1 MNQSANLTTA
11 APKAGGSSFSFKRL
25 GKLLRL
31 DFAFHHRQWIQIL
44 IGGFLAASIPV
55 IVSVLSDLLLFD
67 MAWRPDDF
75 RAIYIACLYCS
86 FLAVSLG
93 VMISYNQRVNAPLSP
108 LYLQIPASATE
119 KYISLLLLTLVLHII
134 TPLLGVIA
142 WTIYMLIWA
151 LMEGSQVLA
160 LYPEILTDPIGYD
173 NELLQYAWAVSLM
186 IGVQLAGY
194 ATYLYCIISARKPL
208 RAVLR
213 FMGIGFGIFVV
224 SMLGVS
230 MLMHLLDIGTISPD
244 ETERYLVFY
253 LGNGDELSIS
263 LLAMSIPVYL
273 YAFAMIWLGL
283 RSLRRKQVT
292 A

>member
-11 APKAGGSSFSFKRL
+11 APKTSGSSFSFKRL
-25 GKLLRL
+25 GQLLRL

-44 IGGFLAASIPV
+44 IGGFLAAFMPV
-55 IVSVLSDLLLFD
+55 IVLALSGLLFGTGWS
-67 MAWRPDDF
+67 AGEARG
-75 RAIYIACLYCS
+75 IYLACLYCS
-86 FLAVSLG
+86 LLAVSLG
-93 VMISYNQRVNAPLSP
+93 VMISYNQRINAPLSP

-134 TPLLGVIA
+134 TPLLGAIA

-151 LMEGSQVLA
+151 LLDGSQVLA
-160 LYPEILTDPIGYD
+160 LYLEVLTNPLGYD
-173 NELLQYAWAVSLM
+173 NVSLQYAWAVSMM
-186 IGVQLAGY
+186 IAGQLASY

-224 SMLGVS
+224 SVLGVS

-244 ETERYLVFY
+244 EAERYLVFY

-263 LLAMSIPVYL
+263 LLAMTIPLYL
-273 YAFAMIWLGL
+273 YAFAMVWLGL

>member
-11 APKAGGSSFSFKRL
+11 APKTGGSSFSFKRL
-25 GKLLRL
+25 GQLLRL
-31 DFAFHHRQWIQIL
+31 DFAFHHRQWLQIL

-55 IVSVLSDLLLFD
+55 IVSVLSDLLFGMGWSAGGL
-67 MAWRPDDF
+67 
-75 RAIYIACLYCS
+75 RAVYFACQYCS

-134 TPLLGVIA
+134 TPLLGAIA
-142 WTIYMLIWA
+142 WTVYMLIWA
-151 LMEGSQVLA
+151 LLEGGQVLA
-160 LYPEILTDPIGYD
+160 LYPQILTNPLGYD
-173 NELLQYAWAVSLM
+173 NESLQYAWAVSLM
-186 IGVQLAGY
+186 IGMQLAGY

-213 FMGIGFGIFVV
+213 FLGIGFVIFIV

-230 MLMHLLDIGTISPD
+230 MLMHLLDIGTIGPD
-244 ETERYLVFY
+244 ETEHYLVFY

-263 LLAMSIPVYL
+263 LFALTIPLYL
-273 YAFAMIWLGL
+273 YAFAMVWLGL

>member
-1 MNQSANLTTA
+1 MNQSTNLTTA
-11 APKAGGSSFSFKRL
+11 APKAGGSSFSFNRL

-31 DFAFHHRQWIQIL
+31 DFAFHHRQWLQLL

-55 IVSVLSDLLLFD
+55 IVSILSALLFG
-67 MAWRPDDF
+67 MGWSAGGF
-75 RAIYIACLYCS
+75 RAVYFACQYCS

-93 VMISYNQRVNAPLSP
+93 VMISYNKRVNAPLSP

-119 KYISLLLLTLVLHII
+119 KYISLLILTLVMHII

-142 WTIYMLIWA
+142 WTVYMLIWT

-160 LYPEILTDPIGYD
+160 LYPEILTDPLGYD
-173 NELLQYAWAVSLM
+173 NAALQYGWSISLM
-186 IGVQLAGY
+186 ISMQLAGY

-263 LLAMSIPVYL
+263 LFALTIPLYL

>member
-11 APKAGGSSFSFKRL
+11 APKTSGSSFSFKRL
-25 GKLLRL
+25 GQLLRL
-31 DFAFHHRQWIQIL
+31 DFAFHHRQWLQIL
-44 IGGFLAASIPV
+44 IGGFLAASMPV
-55 IVSVLSDLLLFD
+55 VISVLTTLLFG
-67 MAWRPDDF
+67 MGGSDF
-75 RAIYIACLYCS
+75 SARSVYFACQYCS

-119 KYISLLLLTLVLHII
+119 KYVSLLLLTLVLPII
-134 TPLLGVIA
+134 TPILGVIA
-142 WTIYMLIWA
+142 WTIYMLIWV
-151 LMEGSQVLA
+151 LIDGSQVLA
-160 LYPEILTDPIGYD
+160 LYPEILTDPLGYD
-173 NELLQYAWAVSLM
+173 NESLQYAWAVSLM
-186 IGVQLAGY
+186 IGMQLAGY
-194 ATYLYCIISARKPL
+194 ATYLFCFISARKPL

-253 LGNGDELSIS
+253 LENGDELSIS
-263 LLAMSIPVYL
+263 LFALTIPFYL
-273 YAFAMIWLGL
+273 YAFAMVWLGL

>member
-1 MNQSANLTTA
+1 MNQSTNLTTA

-55 IVSVLSDLLLFD
+55 IVSILSALLFG
-67 MAWRPDDF
+67 MGWSAGGF
-75 RAIYIACLYCS
+75 RAVYFACLYCS
-86 FLAVSLG
+86 LLAVSLG

-142 WTIYMLIWA
+142 WTVYMLIWA
-151 LMEGSQVLA
+151 LLEGSQVLA
-160 LYPEILTDPIGYD
+160 LYSQILTNPLGYD
-173 NELLQYAWAVSLM
+173 NESLQYAWAVSLM
-186 IGVQLAGY
+186 IGMQLAGY
-194 ATYLYCIISARKPL
+194 ATYLFCIISARKPL

-230 MLMHLLDIGTISPD
+230 MMMHLLDIGTISPD

-253 LGNGDELSIS
+253 LRNGDELSIS
-263 LLAMSIPVYL
+263 LLAMTIPFYL
-273 YAFAMIWLGL
+273 YAFAMVWLGL

>member
-11 APKAGGSSFSFKRL
+11 APKTGDSSFSFKRL
-25 GKLLRL
+25 GQLLRL

-44 IGGFLAASIPV
+44 IGGFLAAFMPV
-55 IVSVLSDLLLFD
+55 IVSILSGLLFD
-67 MAWRPDDF
+67 MGWRPDDF
-75 RAIYIACLYCS
+75 RAIYIACLYCC

-119 KYISLLLLTLVLHII
+119 KYISLLILTLVLHII
-134 TPLLGVIA
+134 TPLLGAVA
-142 WTIYMLIWA
+142 WTVYMLIRA
-151 LMEGSQVLA
+151 LLDGSQVLEF
-160 LYPEILTDPIGYD
+160 YSQILTDPLGYG
-173 NELLQYAWAVSLM
+173 NKWQQYAWAVSMM
-186 IGVQLAGY
+186 IAGQLASY
-194 ATYLYCIISARKPL
+194 ATYLFCIISARKPL

-213 FMGIGFGIFVV
+213 FMGIGFVIFVISV
-224 SMLGVS
+224 VGVGT
-230 MLMHLLDIGTISPD
+230 LIHLLDIGKIDPD
-244 ETERYLVFY
+244 DTENYLVFY

-263 LLAMSIPVYL
+263 LLAMTIPAYL
-273 YAFAMIWLGL
+273 YAFAMVWLGL

>member
-11 APKAGGSSFSFKRL
+11 APKTGVSSFSFNRL

-31 DFAFHHRQWIQIL
+31 DFAFHHRQWLQLL

-55 IVSVLSDLLLFD
+55 IVSILSALLFG
-67 MAWRPDDF
+67 MGWSAGGF
-75 RAIYIACLYCS
+75 RAVYFACQYCS

-93 VMISYNQRVNAPLSP
+93 VMISYNKRVNAPLSP

-119 KYISLLLLTLVLHII
+119 KYISLLILTLVMHII

-142 WTIYMLIWA
+142 WTVYMLIWT

-160 LYPEILTDPIGYD
+160 LYPEILTDPLGYD
-173 NELLQYAWAVSLM
+173 NAALQYGWSISLM
-186 IGVQLAGY
+186 ISMQLAGY
-194 ATYLYCIISARKPL
+194 ATYLFCIISARKPL

-230 MLMHLLDIGTISPD
+230 MMMHLLDIGTISPD

-253 LGNGDELSIS
+253 LRNGDELSIS
-263 LLAMSIPVYL
+263 LLAMTIPFYL
-273 YAFAMIWLGL
+273 YAFAMVWLGL

>member
-11 APKAGGSSFSFKRL
+11 APKAGGSSFSFNRL

-31 DFAFHHRQWIQIL
+31 DFAFHHRQWLQLL

-55 IVSVLSDLLLFD
+55 IVSILSALLFG
-67 MAWRPDDF
+67 MGWSAGGF
-75 RAIYIACLYCS
+75 RAVYFACQYCS

-93 VMISYNQRVNAPLSP
+93 VMISYNKRVNAPLSP

-119 KYISLLLLTLVLHII
+119 KYISLLILTLVMHII

-142 WTIYMLIWA
+142 WTVYMLIWT

-160 LYPEILTDPIGYD
+160 LYPEILTDPLGYD
-173 NELLQYAWAVSLM
+173 NAALQYGWSISLM
-186 IGVQLAGY
+186 ISMQLAGY

-263 LLAMSIPVYL
+263 LFALTIPLYL

>member
-11 APKAGGSSFSFKRL
+11 APKTGVSFFSFKRL

-55 IVSVLSDLLLFD
+55 IVLALSGLLFGTGWS
-67 MAWRPDDF
+67 ANEARS
-75 RAIYIACLYCS
+75 IYLACQYCS

-93 VMISYNQRVNAPLSP
+93 VMISYNQRINAPLSP

-119 KYISLLLLTLVLHII
+119 KYISLLLLTLVLPII
-134 TPLLGVIA
+134 TPILGVIA

-151 LMEGSQVLA
+151 LIDGSQVLA
-160 LYPEILTDPIGYD
+160 LYPEILTDPLGYD
-173 NELLQYAWAVSLM
+173 NESLQYAWAVSLM
-186 IGVQLAGY
+186 IGMQLAGY
-194 ATYLYCIISARKPL
+194 ATYLFCIISARKPL

-224 SMLGVS
+224 SMLVVS
-230 MLMHLLDIGTISPD
+230 MMIHLLDIGTIRPD
-244 ETERYLVFY
+244 ETERYLVLY

-263 LLAMSIPVYL
+263 LFAMTIPVYL
-273 YAFAMIWLGL
+273 YAVAMVWLGL

>member
-11 APKAGGSSFSFKRL
+11 APKAGGSSFSFNRL

-55 IVSVLSDLLLFD
+55 IVSILSDLLFG
-67 MAWRPDDF
+67 MGWSAGGF
-75 RAIYIACLYCS
+75 RAVYFACQYCS

-93 VMISYNQRVNAPLSP
+93 VMISYNKRVNAPLSP

-119 KYISLLLLTLVLHII
+119 KYISLLILTLVMHII

-142 WTIYMLIWA
+142 WTVYMLIWT

-160 LYPEILTDPIGYD
+160 LYPEILTDPLGYD
-173 NELLQYAWAVSLM
+173 NAALQYGWSISLM
-186 IGVQLAGY
+186 ISMQLAGY

-263 LLAMSIPVYL
+263 LFALTIPLYL

>member
-11 APKAGGSSFSFKRL
+11 APKTGGSSFSFNRL

-55 IVSVLSDLLLFD
+55 IVSILSALLFG
-67 MAWRPDDF
+67 MGWSAGGF
-75 RAIYIACLYCS
+75 RAVYFACLYCS
-86 FLAVSLG
+86 LLAVSLG

-142 WTIYMLIWA
+142 WTVYMLIWA
-151 LMEGSQVLA
+151 LLEGSQVLA
-160 LYPEILTDPIGYD
+160 LYSQILTNPLGYD
-173 NELLQYAWAVSLM
+173 NESLQYAWAVSLM
-186 IGVQLAGY
+186 IGMQLAGY
-194 ATYLYCIISARKPL
+194 ATYLFCIISARKPL

-230 MLMHLLDIGTISPD
+230 MMMHLLDIGTISPD

-253 LGNGDELSIS
+253 LRNGDELSIS
-263 LLAMSIPVYL
+263 LLAMTIPFYL
-273 YAFAMIWLGL
+273 YAFAMVWLGL

>member
-11 APKAGGSSFSFKRL
+11 APKTGDSSFSFKRL

-31 DFAFHHRQWIQIL
+31 DFAFHHRQWLQIL

-55 IVSVLSDLLLFD
+55 IVSILSALLFG
-67 MAWRPDDF
+67 MGWSAGGF
-75 RAIYIACLYCS
+75 RAVYFACQYCS

-119 KYISLLLLTLVLHII
+119 KYISLLFLTLVLHII

-142 WTIYMLIWA
+142 WTVYMLIWA
-151 LMEGSQVLA
+151 LLEGSQVLA
-160 LYPEILTDPIGYD
+160 LYSQILTNPLGYD
-173 NELLQYAWAVSLM
+173 NESLQYAWAVSLM
-186 IGVQLAGY
+186 IGMQLAGY
-194 ATYLYCIISARKPL
+194 ATYLFCIISARKPL

-230 MLMHLLDIGTISPD
+230 MMMHLLDIGTISPD

-253 LGNGDELSIS
+253 LRNGDELSIS
-263 LLAMSIPVYL
+263 LLAMTIPFYL
-273 YAFAMIWLGL
+273 YAFAMVWLGL

>member
-11 APKAGGSSFSFKRL
+11 APKTGVGSFSFKRL
-25 GKLLRL
+25 GQLLKL

-55 IVSVLSDLLLFD
+55 IVSVLSALLFG
-67 MAWRPDDF
+67 MGWSAGGF
-75 RAIYIACLYCS
+75 RAVYFACQYCS
-86 FLAVSLG
+86 LLAVSLG

-119 KYISLLLLTLVLHII
+119 KYVSLLLLTLVLHII
-134 TPLLGVIA
+134 TPLLGAIA
-142 WTIYMLIWA
+142 WTVYMLIWA

-160 LYPEILTDPIGYD
+160 LYPQILTDPLGYD
-173 NELLQYAWAVSLM
+173 NESLQYAWAVSLM
-186 IGVQLAGY
+186 IGMQLAGY
-194 ATYLYCIISARKPL
+194 ATYLFCIISARKPL

-230 MLMHLLDIGTISPD
+230 MLMHLLDIGSISPD

-263 LLAMSIPVYL
+263 LFALTIPFYL
-273 YAFAMIWLGL
+273 YAFAMVWLGL

>member
-11 APKAGGSSFSFKRL
+11 APKAGGSSFSFNRL

-31 DFAFHHRQWIQIL
+31 DFAFHHRQWLQLL
-44 IGGFLAASIPV
+44 IGGFLVASIPV
-55 IVSVLSDLLLFD
+55 IVSILSALLFG
-67 MAWRPDDF
+67 MGWSAGGF
-75 RAIYIACLYCS
+75 RAVYFACQYCS

-93 VMISYNQRVNAPLSP
+93 VMISYNKRVNAPLSP

-119 KYISLLLLTLVLHII
+119 KYISLLILTLILHII

-142 WTIYMLIWA
+142 WTVYMLIWT

-160 LYPEILTDPIGYD
+160 LYPEILTDPLGYD
-173 NELLQYAWAVSLM
+173 NAALQYGWSISLM
-186 IGVQLAGY
+186 ISMQLAGY
-194 ATYLYCIISARKPL
+194 ATYLFCIISARKPL

-263 LLAMSIPVYL
+263 LLAFTIPIYL

>member
-11 APKAGGSSFSFKRL
+11 APKTGVSSFSFKRL
-25 GKLLRL
+25 GKFLRL

-55 IVSVLSDLLLFD
+55 IVSILSALLFG
-67 MAWRPDDF
+67 MGWSAGGF
-75 RAIYIACLYCS
+75 RAVYFACLYCS
-86 FLAVSLG
+86 LLAVSLG

-142 WTIYMLIWA
+142 WTVYMLIWA
-151 LMEGSQVLA
+151 LLEGSQVLA
-160 LYPEILTDPIGYD
+160 LYSQILTNPLGYD
-173 NELLQYAWAVSLM
+173 NESLQYAWAVSLM
-186 IGVQLAGY
+186 IGMQLAGY
-194 ATYLYCIISARKPL
+194 ATYLFCIISARKPL

-230 MLMHLLDIGTISPD
+230 MMMHLLDIGTISPD

-253 LGNGDELSIS
+253 LRNGDELSIS
-263 LLAMSIPVYL
+263 LLAMTIPFYL
-273 YAFAMIWLGL
+273 YAFAMVWLGL

>member
-1 MNQSANLTTA
+1 
-11 APKAGGSSFSFKRL
+11 
-25 GKLLRL
+25 
-31 DFAFHHRQWIQIL
+31 
-44 IGGFLAASIPV
+44 
-55 IVSVLSDLLLFD
+55 
-67 MAWRPDDF
+67 
-75 RAIYIACLYCS
+75 
-86 FLAVSLG
+86 
-93 VMISYNQRVNAPLSP
+93 MISYNQRVNAPLSP

-119 KYISLLLLTLVLHII
+119 KYVSLLLLTLVLHII
-134 TPLLGVIA
+134 TPLLGAIA
-142 WTIYMLIWA
+142 WTVYMLIWA

-160 LYPEILTDPIGYD
+160 LYPQILTDPLGYD
-173 NELLQYAWAVSLM
+173 NESLQYAWAVSLM
-186 IGVQLAGY
+186 IGMQLAGY
-194 ATYLYCIISARKPL
+194 ATYLFCIISARKPL

-230 MLMHLLDIGTISPD
+230 MLMHLLDIGSISPD

-263 LLAMSIPVYL
+263 LLAMTIPFYL
-273 YAFAMIWLGL
+273 YAFVMVWLGL

>member
-11 APKAGGSSFSFKRL
+11 APKTGVSSFSFKRL
-25 GKLLRL
+25 GQLLKL

-55 IVSVLSDLLLFD
+55 IVSVLSALLFG
-67 MAWRPDDF
+67 MGWSAGDF
-75 RAIYIACLYCS
+75 RAVYFACQYCS

-93 VMISYNQRVNAPLSP
+93 VMISYNKRVNAPLSP

-134 TPLLGVIA
+134 TPLLGAIA
-142 WTIYMLIWA
+142 WTVYMLIWA

-160 LYPEILTDPIGYD
+160 LYPQILTNPLGYD
-173 NELLQYAWAVSLM
+173 NESLQYAWAVSLM
-186 IGVQLAGY
+186 IGMQLAGY
-194 ATYLYCIISARKPL
+194 ATYLYCIISARKPI
-208 RAVLR
+208 RAILR
-213 FMGIGFGIFVV
+213 FLGIGFVIFIVL
-224 SMLGVS
+224 MLGVS
-230 MLMHLLDIGTISPD
+230 MLMHLLDIGSISPD

-263 LLAMSIPVYL
+263 LLAMTIPFYL
-273 YAFAMIWLGL
+273 YAFAMVWLGL

>member
-11 APKAGGSSFSFKRL
+11 APKTGVSSFSFKRL
-25 GKLLRL
+25 GQLLRL

-55 IVSVLSDLLLFD
+55 IVSVLSDLLFG
-67 MAWRPDDF
+67 MGWSAGGF
-75 RAIYIACLYCS
+75 RAVYFACQYCS

-134 TPLLGVIA
+134 TPLLGAIA
-142 WTIYMLIWA
+142 WTVYMLIWA
-151 LMEGSQVLA
+151 LLEGSQVLA
-160 LYPEILTDPIGYD
+160 LYPQILTDPLDYD
-173 NELLQYAWAVSLM
+173 NTLLQYGWSISLM
-186 IGVQLAGY
+186 IAMQLAGY

-213 FMGIGFGIFVV
+213 FMGIGFLIFVV
-224 SMLGVS
+224 SVLGVS
-230 MLMHLLDIGTISPD
+230 MLMHLLDIGNIRPD
-244 ETERYLVFY
+244 DTLRYLVFY

-263 LLAMSIPVYL
+263 LLAMTIPFYL

>member
-11 APKAGGSSFSFKRL
+11 APKTGVSSFSFKRL

-31 DFAFHHRQWIQIL
+31 DFAFHHRQWQQIL

-55 IVSVLSDLLLFD
+55 IVSILSALLFG
-67 MAWRPDDF
+67 MGWSAGGF
-75 RAIYIACLYCS
+75 RAVYFACLYCS
-86 FLAVSLG
+86 LLAVSLG

-108 LYLQIPASATE
+108 LYLQTPASATE

-142 WTIYMLIWA
+142 WTVYMLIWA
-151 LMEGSQVLA
+151 LLEGSEVLA
-160 LYPEILTDPIGYD
+160 LYSQILTNPLGYD
-173 NELLQYAWAVSLM
+173 NESLQYAWAVSLM
-186 IGVQLAGY
+186 IGMQLAGY
-194 ATYLYCIISARKPL
+194 ATYLFCIISARKPL

-230 MLMHLLDIGTISPD
+230 MMMHLLDIGTISPD

-253 LGNGDELSIS
+253 LRNGDELSIS
-263 LLAMSIPVYL
+263 LLAMTIPFYL
-273 YAFAMIWLGL
+273 YAFAMVWLGL

>member
-11 APKAGGSSFSFKRL
+11 APKTGVSSFSFNRL

-31 DFAFHHRQWIQIL
+31 DFAFHHRQWLQIL

-55 IVSVLSDLLLFD
+55 IVSILSALLFG
-67 MAWRPDDF
+67 MGWSSGGF
-75 RAIYIACLYCS
+75 RAVYFACLYCS
-86 FLAVSLG
+86 LLAVSLG

-142 WTIYMLIWA
+142 WTVYMLIWA
-151 LMEGSQVLA
+151 LLEGSQVLA
-160 LYPEILTDPIGYD
+160 LYSQILTNPLGYD
-173 NELLQYAWAVSLM
+173 NESLQYAWAVSLM
-186 IGVQLAGY
+186 IGMQLAGY
-194 ATYLYCIISARKPL
+194 ATYLFCIISARKPL

-230 MLMHLLDIGTISPD
+230 MLMHLLDIGIISPD

-253 LGNGDELSIS
+253 LRNGDELSIS
-263 LLAMSIPVYL
+263 LLAMTIPFYL
-273 YAFAMIWLGL
+273 YAFAMVWLGL

>member
-11 APKAGGSSFSFKRL
+11 APKTGGSSFSFKRL
-25 GKLLRL
+25 GQLLRL

-44 IGGFLAASIPV
+44 IGGFLAAFMPV
-55 IVSVLSDLLLFD
+55 IVSILSGLLFD
-67 MAWRPDDF
+67 MGWRADDF

-119 KYISLLLLTLVLHII
+119 KYISLLLLTLVMHII
-134 TPLLGVIA
+134 TPLLGAIA
-142 WTIYMLIWA
+142 WTVYMLIWA
-151 LMEGSQVLA
+151 LLEGSQVLA
-160 LYPEILTDPIGYD
+160 LYPQILTNPLGYD
-173 NELLQYAWAVSLM
+173 SESLQYAWAVSLM
-186 IGVQLAGY
+186 IGMQLAGY

-224 SMLGVS
+224 SVLGIS
-230 MLMHLLDIGTISPD
+230 ILKNLLDIGNID
-244 ETERYLVFY
+244 ADQTEHYVVFY

-263 LLAMSIPVYL
+263 LLAMTIPFYL
-273 YAFAMIWLGL
+273 YAFAMVWLGL

>member
-11 APKAGGSSFSFKRL
+11 APKTGVSSFSFNRL

-31 DFAFHHRQWIQIL
+31 DFAFHHRQWLQIL

-55 IVSVLSDLLLFD
+55 IVSILSALLFG
-67 MAWRPDDF
+67 MGWSAGGF
-75 RAIYIACLYCS
+75 RAVYFACLYCS
-86 FLAVSLG
+86 LLAVSLG

-142 WTIYMLIWA
+142 WTVYMLIWA
-151 LMEGSQVLA
+151 LLEGSQVLA
-160 LYPEILTDPIGYD
+160 LYSQILTNPLGYD
-173 NELLQYAWAVSLM
+173 NESLQYAWAVSLM
-186 IGVQLAGY
+186 IGMQLAGY
-194 ATYLYCIISARKPL
+194 ATYLFCIISARKPL

-263 LLAMSIPVYL
+263 LLAMTIPFYL
-273 YAFAMIWLGL
+273 YAFAMVWLGL

>member
-11 APKAGGSSFSFKRL
+11 APKTGVSSFSFKRL
-25 GKLLRL
+25 GQLLKL

-55 IVSVLSDLLLFD
+55 IVSVLSALLFG
-67 MAWRPDDF
+67 MGWSAGGF
-75 RAIYIACLYCS
+75 RAVYFACQYCS
-86 FLAVSLG
+86 LLAVSLG

-119 KYISLLLLTLVLHII
+119 KYVSLLLTLVLHII
-134 TPLLGVIA
+134 TPLLGAIA
-142 WTIYMLIWA
+142 WTVYMLIWA

-160 LYPEILTDPIGYD
+160 LYPQILTDPLGYD
-173 NELLQYAWAVSLM
+173 NESLQYAWAVSLM
-186 IGVQLAGY
+186 IGMQLAGY
-194 ATYLYCIISARKPL
+194 ATYLFCIISARKPL

-230 MLMHLLDIGTISPD
+230 ILKNLLDIGNID
-244 ETERYLVFY
+244 ADQTERYVVLY

-263 LLAMSIPVYL
+263 LFAMTIPFYL
-273 YAFAMIWLGL
+273 YAFAMVWLGL

>member
-11 APKAGGSSFSFKRL
+11 APKTGVSSFSFKRL
-25 GKLLRL
+25 GKLLKL

-55 IVSVLSDLLLFD
+55 IVSVLSDLLFG
-67 MAWRPDDF
+67 MGWSAGGF
-75 RAIYIACLYCS
+75 RAVYFACQYCS

-93 VMISYNQRVNAPLSP
+93 VMISYNKRVNAPLSP

-134 TPLLGVIA
+134 TPLIGAIA
-142 WTIYMLIWA
+142 WTVYMLLWA
-151 LMEGSQVLA
+151 LLEGSQVLA
-160 LYPEILTDPIGYD
+160 LYPQILTDPLGYD
-173 NELLQYAWAVSLM
+173 NAALKYGWSISMM
-186 IGVQLAGY
+186 IAMQLAGY
-194 ATYLYCIISARKPL
+194 ATYLFCIISARKPL

-224 SMLGVS
+224 SMLVVS
-230 MLMHLLDIGTISPD
+230 MMMHLLDIGTIRPD
-244 ETERYLVFY
+244 ETEHYLVLY

-263 LLAMSIPVYL
+263 LLAMTIPFYL
-273 YAFAMIWLGL
+273 YAFVMVWLGL

>member
-11 APKAGGSSFSFKRL
+11 APKTGVSSFSFKRL
-25 GKLLRL
+25 GKLLKL

-55 IVSVLSDLLLFD
+55 IVSILSALLFG
-67 MAWRPDDF
+67 MGWSAGGF
-75 RAIYIACLYCS
+75 RAVYFACQYCS

-93 VMISYNQRVNAPLSP
+93 VMISYNKRVNAPLSP

-134 TPLLGVIA
+134 TPLIGAIA
-142 WTIYMLIWA
+142 WTVYMLLWA
-151 LMEGSQVLA
+151 LLEGSQVLA
-160 LYPEILTDPIGYD
+160 LYPQILTDPLGYD
-173 NELLQYAWAVSLM
+173 NAALQYGWSISMM
-186 IGVQLAGY
+186 IAMQLAGY

-263 LLAMSIPVYL
+263 LLALTIPIYL
-273 YAFAMIWLGL
+273 YAFVMVWLGL

>member
-11 APKAGGSSFSFKRL
+11 APKTDVSSFSFKRL
-25 GKLLRL
+25 GQLLKL
-31 DFAFHHRQWIQIL
+31 DFAFHHRQWLHIL
-44 IGGFLAASIPV
+44 LGGFLAASIPV
-55 IVSVLSDLLLFD
+55 IVSVLSDLLFG
-67 MAWRPDDF
+67 MGWSEGEF
-75 RAIYIACLYCS
+75 RAIYITCLYSS
-86 FLAVSLG
+86 FLAVFLG
-93 VMISYNQRVNAPLSP
+93 VMISYNKRVNAPLSP

-134 TPLLGVIA
+134 TPLLGAIA
-142 WTIYMLIWA
+142 WTVYMLIWA
-151 LMEGSQVLA
+151 LLEGSQVLA
-160 LYPEILTDPIGYD
+160 LYSQILTNPLGYD
-173 NELLQYAWAVSLM
+173 NESLQYAWAVSLM
-186 IGVQLAGY
+186 IGMQLAGY

-213 FMGIGFGIFVV
+213 FMGIGFVIFIVL
-224 SMLGVS
+224 MLGVS
-230 MLMHLLDIGTISPD
+230 MLMHLLDIGNISPD

-263 LLAMSIPVYL
+263 LFAMSIPVYL
-273 YAFAMIWLGL
+273 YAFVMVWLGL

>member
-11 APKAGGSSFSFKRL
+11 APKTGVSSFSFKRL
-25 GKLLRL
+25 GQLLRL

-55 IVSVLSDLLLFD
+55 IVSALSGLLFGT
-67 MAWRPDDF
+67 AWS
-75 RAIYIACLYCS
+75 AGEAQGIYLACLYCS

-119 KYISLLLLTLVLHII
+119 KYISLLILTLVMHII
-134 TPLLGVIA
+134 TPLLGAIA
-142 WTIYMLIWA
+142 WTVYMLLWA
-151 LMEGSQVLA
+151 LVDGSQVLA
-160 LYPEILTDPIGYD
+160 LYSQALRDPLDYD
-173 NELLQYAWAVSLM
+173 NTLLQYGWSISLM
-186 IGVQLAGY
+186 IAGQLASY

-224 SMLGVS
+224 SVLGVS

-244 ETERYLVFY
+244 EAERYLVFY
-253 LGNGDELSIS
+253 LGNDDELSIS
-263 LLAMSIPVYL
+263 LLAMTIPLYL
-273 YAFAMIWLGL
+273 YAFAMVWLGL

>member
-11 APKAGGSSFSFKRL
+11 APKTGGSSFSFKRL
-25 GKLLRL
+25 GKLLKL

-55 IVSVLSDLLLFD
+55 IVSVLSALLFG
-67 MAWRPDDF
+67 MGWSAGDF
-75 RAIYIACLYCS
+75 RAVYFACLYCS
-86 FLAVSLG
+86 SLAVSLG

-134 TPLLGVIA
+134 TPLLGAIA
-142 WTIYMLIWA
+142 WTVYMLIWT
-151 LMEGSQVLA
+151 LLEGSQVLA
-160 LYPEILTDPIGYD
+160 LYPQILTNPLGYD
-173 NELLQYAWAVSLM
+173 NESLQYAWAVSLM
-186 IGVQLAGY
+186 IGMQLAGY
-194 ATYLYCIISARKPL
+194 ATYLFCIISARKPL

-213 FMGIGFGIFVV
+213 FMGIGFVIFIV
-224 SMLGVS
+224 SVLGVS
-230 MLMHLLDIGTISPD
+230 MLMHLLDIDNID
-244 ETERYLVFY
+244 VDQERYLVFY

-263 LLAMSIPVYL
+263 LLALTIPAYL
-273 YAFAMIWLGL
+273 YAFAMVWLGL

>member
-11 APKAGGSSFSFKRL
+11 APKTGVSSFSFKRL
-25 GKLLRL
+25 GQLLRL

-55 IVSVLSDLLLFD
+55 IVSALSGLLFG
-67 MAWRPDDF
+67 MGWSANEARSL
-75 RAIYIACLYCS
+75 YLACLYCS

-93 VMISYNQRVNAPLSP
+93 AMISYNQRVNAPLSP

-119 KYISLLLLTLVLHII
+119 KYISLLLLTLALQII
-134 TPLLGVIA
+134 TPFLGAVA
-142 WTIYMLIWA
+142 WTVYMLIWA
-151 LMEGSQVLA
+151 LVDGSQVLA
-160 LYPEILTDPIGYD
+160 LYSEALTDPLNYD
-173 NELLQYAWAVSLM
+173 NTLLQYGWSLSLM
-186 IGVQLAGY
+186 IAMQLAGY

-213 FMGIGFGIFVV
+213 FMGIGFVIFIV
-224 SMLGVS
+224 SVLGVS
-230 MLMHLLDIGTISPD
+230 MLMHLLDIGSIRPD
-244 ETERYLVFY
+244 DTLRYLVFY

-263 LLAMSIPVYL
+263 LLALTIPIYL
-273 YAFAMIWLGL
+273 YAFAMVWLGL

>member
-1 MNQSANLTTA
+1 
-11 APKAGGSSFSFKRL
+11 
-25 GKLLRL
+25 
-31 DFAFHHRQWIQIL
+31 
-44 IGGFLAASIPV
+44 
-55 IVSVLSDLLLFD
+55 
-67 MAWRPDDF
+67 
-75 RAIYIACLYCS
+75 
-86 FLAVSLG
+86 
-93 VMISYNQRVNAPLSP
+93 
-108 LYLQIPASATE
+108 
-119 KYISLLLLTLVLHII
+119 
-134 TPLLGVIA
+134 
-142 WTIYMLIWA
+142 MLIWA

-160 LYPEILTDPIGYD
+160 LYPQILTDPLGYD
-173 NELLQYAWAVSLM
+173 NAALQYGWSISLM
-186 IGVQLAGY
+186 ISMQLAGY

-244 ETERYLVFY
+244 ETEHYVVFY

-263 LLAMSIPVYL
+263 LLALTIPIYL